1 MRLGPTQK
9 KLILRLFKFV
19 ARLAEEA
26 FPGCGVYCFGS
37 ATNGLGTRHS
47 DVDIHLDLEHQLGGD
62 GSQLLLTKKMKFLQ
76 LEQML
81 VQNKGCAHV
90 HPIPNA
96 KVPVIKFLH
105 RPTGLAVDLSFK
117 NMMGIY
123 NSQFIRFCTRLD
135 PRMEPLFMTIK
146 YILKHQARVS
156 NQICGE
162 TNPIRNPTFK
172 EIESGFNPLEKL
184 NFS

>member
-1 MRLGPTQK
+1 
-9 KLILRLFKFV
+9 
-19 ARLAEEA
+19 
-26 FPGCGVYCFGS
+26 
-37 ATNGLGTRHS
+37 
-47 DVDIHLDLEHQLGGD
+47 
-62 GSQLLLTKKMKFLQ
+62 MKFLQ